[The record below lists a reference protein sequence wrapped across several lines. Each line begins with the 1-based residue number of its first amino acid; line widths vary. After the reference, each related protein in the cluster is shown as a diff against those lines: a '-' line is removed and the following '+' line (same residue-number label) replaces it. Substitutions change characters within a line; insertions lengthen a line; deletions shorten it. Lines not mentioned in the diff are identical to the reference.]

1 MLSIS
6 CLGQFLTGHGADF
19 EMGGWY
25 PFTDYAVWIDK
36 PNENLL
42 QCLTRKQ
49 QKDTLTFPGNGCKK
63 EKEKKCFISNKNL
76 VDSNYHWKNWI
87 DWMSTKL
94 EEKVATSKNLYTFFI
109 SKNFIRKWTQKL
121 KNLKR
126 MLRKSPASSVCAVIF
141 KNADFSQS
149 SLKVRNWANFSVFAY
164 LKVSIIKR

>member
-1 MLSIS
+1 
-6 CLGQFLTGHGADF
+6 
-19 EMGGWY
+19 MGSWY

-36 PNENLL
+36 PNDNLF

-49 QKDTLTFPGNGCKK
+49 QKDTSSLFLVMVAKR
-63 EKEKKCFISNKNL
+63 KKCFINNKNL

-121 KNLKR
+121 KKLKR

-141 KNADFSQS
+141 KNADFSQN
-149 SLKVRNWANFSVFAY
+149 SLKVTKLSKFQRFCLFKSLHY
-164 LKVSIIKR
+164 